1 MYKEKSHLAFE
12 PLSDE
17 GLSALYDQIL
27 KAGNLIADGAGYV
40 QISAYGVRP
49 HGAALVLHFTNTGAA
64 TADGAGCTH
73 GTACV
78 LQSPWDS

>member
-17 GLSALYDQIL
+17 GLSALYDQIR

-40 QISAYGVRP
+40 QISAYGVWP
-49 HGAALVLHFTNTGAA
+49 HGAALVLHFMSTGAT

-73 GTACV
+73 VTACG
-78 LQSPWDS
+78 LHPWAS